1 MPRATPPWRTTTPR
15 GALRLVFNL
24 LDEENTGF
32 VPRSKADLALA
43 GDFHNTLP
51 DDERR
56 DSFIAAAT
64 PASGEAQLDVD
75 EFCAYVRANT
85 ARYTRSWSDDR
96 GANVV

>member
-1 MPRATPPWRTTTPR
+1 MP
-15 GALRLVFNL
+15 LLVPSPLPL
-24 LDEENTGF
+24 LSGGVGVCF
-32 VPRSKADLALA
+32 AVAFASLCRRSTDLALA
-43 GDFHNTLP
+43 GDFHNTVP